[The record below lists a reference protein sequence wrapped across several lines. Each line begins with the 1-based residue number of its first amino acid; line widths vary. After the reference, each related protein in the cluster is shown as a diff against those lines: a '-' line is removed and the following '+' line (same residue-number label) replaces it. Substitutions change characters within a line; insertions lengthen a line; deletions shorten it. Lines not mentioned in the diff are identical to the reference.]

1 MRHIETTRMRLWAS
15 QAFVWDLKIIS
26 SLKLLLFKKTI
37 FELFVDRSARDTIL
51 DHPSELFM
59 KISSIQVQY
68 PWKFIRKTQFPIE
81 RRKKVNNEKGER
93 GTLYHWSFKWTY
105 KFSCGKLKFAFS
117 RRLNFFPINSNAYA
131 KCAQHFKMEIHGLRN
146 VLKGKGINS
155 PLLLLVSR
163 CRWEIG
169 QPENLVLSKK
179 KKWEEKSHHELYRT
193 CNEVCNI
200 FLSSS
205 FSSSMWFFGIIGAE
219 ISTWKFYEPFS
230 VVWYVI
236 RESN

>member
-26 SLKLLLFKKTI
+26 SLELLLFKKTI
-37 FELFVDRSARDTIL
+37 FELFVDRSTRDTIL

-179 KKWEEKSHHELYRT
+179 KSGKKKSSRIISNVQWGLQYFFSVLRFLLRYGFSASLELKFPPE
-193 CNEVCNI
+193 N
-200 FLSSS
+200 FLSLFPSS
-205 FSSSMWFFGIIGAE
+205 GTS
-219 ISTWKFYEPFS
+219 
-230 VVWYVI
+230 
-236 RESN
+236 

>member
-37 FELFVDRSARDTIL
+37 FELFVDRSTRDTIL

-179 KKWEEKSHHELYRT
+179 KVGRKKSSRIISNVQWGLQYFFQFF
-193 CNEVCNI
+193 V
-200 FLSSS
+200 SSS
-205 FSSSMWFFGIIGAE
+205 VWFFGIIGAE